1 MDLLA
6 YFARSPF
13 ACAADNSF
21 ADALGKDVSEI
32 GAESDFFRDLEGTS
46 LDYFTL
52 LSLVK
57 NRLGIDA
64 IGTGETKLSTVRA
77 FADFVKGGAKEK

>member
-1 MDLLA
+1 MLFRSAELSDGIEA
-6 YFARSPF
+6 EIAACFAE
-13 ACAADNSF
+13 
-21 ADALGKDVSEI
+21 ALSRDVSEI

-77 FADFVKGGAKEK
+77 FADFVKGGAGEK